1 MRLAVLAP
9 APAARDATWRP
20 LLEAFAGRGN
30 DVLVLEP
37 GADDR
42 PAPEGCARRAY
53 RDLFEL
59 KSFAP
64 EIAKADAVLVA
75 SGLDDGAVVGRWARR
90 TATGAKVFYDVDA
103 PATLAE
109 IERGAPVRDE
119 GADDYDLYLSDTGG
133 PILSRL
139 EQGVPARAA
148 RTLYRS
154 VDTGAYRPCERPLKW
169 DLGYIGGFDPERQA
183 AVERLLI
190 EPARRAPS
198 RTFVIAGSG
207 YPDAERWPANIE
219 RLEDV
224 PAASRPAF
232 YAACRFTLNAARADR
247 AEAGFSPGAGLFEA
261 AACGAAMIAEPWPG
275 LSCLFAPGR
284 EIQTARTP
292 DEGVRLLFWSSELE
306 RRRMAD
312 AARRKVVAHHSAE
325 RRAEQLEDLLHDACE
340 GRARSAWAGLRA
352 AV

>member
-64 EIAKADAVLVA
+64 ETAKADAVLVA

-169 DLGYIGGFDPERQA
+169 DLGYIGAYDRDRQA

-232 YAACRFTLNAARADR
+232 YAACRFTLNAARAD
-247 AEAGFSPGAGLFEA
+247 P
-261 AACGAAMIAEPWPG
+261 
-275 LSCLFAPGR
+275 
-284 EIQTARTP
+284 
-292 DEGVRLLFWSSELE
+292 
-306 RRRMAD
+306 
-312 AARRKVVAHHSAE
+312 AARSRP
-325 RRAEQLEDLLHDACE
+325 
-340 GRARSAWAGLRA
+340 RARRTRGSGSCSGRPSWSAGAWPTPRGARWWRTTRPNAAPNSWKTSCTTPAKGAPARLGPACARRSRLRPPA
-352 AV
+352 SPANRRPEQAWPRPRSRR

>member
-9 APAARDATWRP
+9 PPAARDATWRP

-37 GADDR
+37 GYSDQE
-42 PAPEGCARRAY
+42 PPEGCERLAY

-64 EIAKADAVLVA
+64 AVANADAVLVA
-75 SGLDDGAVVGRWARR
+75 SNLDDGAVVGRWARR

-109 IERGAPVRDE
+109 IERGEPVRDE
-119 GADDYDLYLSDTGG
+119 GAGDYDLYLSDTGG

-139 EQGVPARAA
+139 ERGVQARAA

-154 VDTGAYRPCERPLKW
+154 VDTETFQPCQRPLKW
-169 DLGYIGGFDPERQA
+169 DLGYIGAYDADRE
-183 AVERLLI
+183 AVIERLLI
-190 EPARRAPS
+190 EPARRAPR

-207 YPDAERWPANIE
+207 YGDAGRWPANIE
-219 RLEDV
+219 RLGEV
-224 PAASRPAF
+224 PEASRPAF
-232 YAACRFTLNAARADR
+232 YAACRFILNTARPDR

-275 LSCLFAPGR
+275 LSSLFAPGR
-284 EIQTARTP
+284 EIHTARTA
-292 DEGVRLLFWSSELE
+292 DEVVRLLFWSPELE